1 MNAEVIKMSNHDK
14 DRNVALESAIGQ
26 IEKAFGKGSVMKLG
40 TTGENLDVQA
50 ISTGSLG
57 LDVALGIG
65 GIVDGQAKIFC
76 HEVDHKAGL
85 IIVAGGHTLHDIR
98 PGVVNLQ

>member
-1 MNAEVIKMSNHDK
+1 MSAEVIKMSNQDK

-40 TTGENLDVQA
+40 MTGSNLDIQA

-57 LDVALGIG
+57 
-65 GIVDGQAKIFC
+65 C
-76 HEVDHKAGL
+76 
-85 IIVAGGHTLHDIR
+85 TLRKSLSLMLAITHVSVRETTDR
-98 PGVVNLQ
+98 RY